1 SATGALGFVPAAT
14 LNSYPLMLTSLF
26 VVAFGFA
33 IQQIVANPY
42 VIALGSP
49 ETGAHRVS
57 LAGGINSFGTT
68 IGPLL
73 SSYAL
78 FGSINANSQNVSDI
92 NFVKTPYTILA
103 FAFIAFALFLG
114 FSKLPPVS
122 NNEKMEKNFGALKY
136 PQLLLGML
144 AIFIYVGVEV
154 STQSNL
160 QALIKTSDFLG
171 LDTNKSVHF
180 ISLYWGCLMIGRW
193 IGALTIFNLSKQQKK
208 IATVLVPFIVLGIIM
223 GVNFIKGSPMQDFI
237 YFIPFILILITAF
250 FIAGENPARTMIVF
264 GSIAAILMLA
274 GIFTNG
280 RLAVYL
286 FVSGGLFCSV
296 MWPCI
301 FSLSIA
307 GLGKYTNQGSALL
320 IMMIIGGAF
329 IPPLQGLL
337 SDAIGIHYS
346 YIIPVICF
354 LYLALYGFLV
364 NKTLQKQGINYE
376 VNSTVH

>member
-1 SATGALGFVPAAT
+1 
-14 LNSYPLMLTSLF
+14 
-26 VVAFGFA
+26 
-33 IQQIVANPY
+33 
-42 VIALGSP
+42 
-49 ETGAHRVS
+49 
-57 LAGGINSFGTT
+57 
-68 IGPLL
+68 
-73 SSYAL
+73 
-78 FGSINANSQNVSDI
+78 
-92 NFVKTPYTILA
+92 
-103 FAFIAFALFLG
+103 
-114 FSKLPPVS
+114 
-122 NNEKMEKNFGALKY
+122 
-136 PQLLLGML
+136 
-144 AIFIYVGVEV
+144 
-154 STQSNL
+154 
-160 QALIKTSDFLG
+160 
-171 LDTNKSVHF
+171 
-180 ISLYWGCLMIGRW
+180 
-193 IGALTIFNLSKQQKK
+193 
-208 IATVLVPFIVLGIIM
+208 M